1 MLFILILIIATIAQ
15 FFLPWWVIMVIPF
28 LLTIIWKGEKGNKSF
43 LAGFAAIFVSWLIY
57 SLILHFKTDGI
68 LTDKIAEMMMVKSPM
83 LLIFAGSLIG
93 GLAGGLAALTGT
105 YFKQL
110 FAEKK

>member
-15 FFLPWWVIMVIPF
+15 FFLPWWVIMLVPF
-28 LLTIIWKGEKGNKSF
+28 MLTLWKGEKGNRSF
-43 LAGFAAIFVSWLIY
+43 LAGFAAIFLSWLIY
-57 SLILHFKTDGI
+57 GLILHFRTNGI
-68 LTDKIAEMMMVKSPM
+68 LTGKIAEMMMIKSPM
-83 LLIFAGSLIG
+83 LLLFAGSLIG

-110 FAEKK
+110 LVDKK

>member
-1 MLFILILIIATIAQ
+1 MLFILILIIATVAQ

-28 LLTIIWKGEKGNKSF
+28 LLTIWKGEKGNKSF
-43 LAGFAAIFVSWLIY
+43 LAGFAAIFVSWLIC

-68 LTDKIAEMMMVKSPM
+68 LTVKIAEMMMVKSPM
-83 LLIFAGSLIG
+83 LLIFSGSLIG
-93 GLAGGLAALTGT
+93 GLSGGLAALTGT